1 VTSLYPDSRTVPPF
15 GWLSAAAAWLAAAVG
30 VLVLT
35 LWALAG
41 TELAFVFPA
50 RVAMLPST
58 AAGVAAAG
66 AAALLLREGSS
77 PRACALGEALGAAI
91 VLLGV
96 LALLD
101 RFPGVPLEVGRAF
114 FPAAVRA
121 HVDPAGRQMSL
132 HSAAS
137 FAASGAALL
146 LTARETRRGWRA
158 AQLVSATVLLV
169 AFLAFLGHLYNVARL
184 YTAGPFAGG
193 MSLPTSVAFLLLGTS
208 LFFIRPAR
216 GYAALMTGDD
226 ASGLLARQLLFP
238 TLLLPVA
245 FGWLFLHARRM
256 EMLEREMA
264 VALFAILVVGTFAA
278 LVLRAAS
285 AVRDVD
291 REREASLVRERR
303 ARAEAE
309 EANRAKMDFLAV
321 MSHELRTPL
330 NAIAGYTQLLEMGIH
345 GGVTDAQR
353 EALGKI
359 RRSQKHLLLL
369 INDVLNFAKLEAGRL
384 EVRPAIVEVAELVA
398 GVEPLILPQAQAR
411 GLRFVSSLPD
421 APVTVRADPEK
432 AGQVL
437 LNLLSNAVKFTEPGG
452 EVRVEC
458 EPNGTRVMIRVAD
471 TGVGIPPERLETVF
485 EPFVQLDR
493 GLAAS
498 REGTGLGLAI
508 SRDLARAMGGDVWA
522 ESEPGRGSVFTLA
535 LPKVE

>member
-1 VTSLYPDSRTVPPF
+1 MTSLYPDSRTVAPF
-15 GWLSAAAAWLAAAVG
+15 GWLSTAAAWLAMACGAG
-30 VLVLT
+30 VLAMWVVGGSMLSY
-35 LWALAG
+35 
-41 TELAFVFPA
+41 VFPA

-58 AAGVAAAG
+58 AAGVLLAG
-66 AAALLLREGSS
+66 AAILLLREGASH
-77 PRACALGEALGAAI
+77 RACAAGEALAGAVI
-91 VLLGV
+91 VLGA

-101 RFPGVPLEVGRAF
+101 RLEQAPLHLGRLFFPG
-114 FPAAVRA
+114 AVRA
-121 HVDPAGRQMSL
+121 HVDPAGRMMSI
-132 HSAAS
+132 HSAVS
-137 FAASGAALL
+137 FAAIGAALL

-158 AQLVSATVLLV
+158 GQLAAAGVLMV
-169 AFLAFLGHLYNVARL
+169 AFLALLGHVYNVARL

-193 MSLPTSVAFLLLGTS
+193 MSLPTSVAFLFLSTAV
-208 LFFIRPAR
+208 FFLRPAR
-216 GYAALMTGDD
+216 GFAALMTGDD

-238 TLLLPVA
+238 TLVLPVV
-245 FGWLFLHARRM
+245 FGWMFLHARRT
-256 EMLEREMA
+256 EALSRETA
-264 VALFAILVVGTFAA
+264 VAFFAIAVVGTFAA
-278 LVLRAAS
+278 LVLRAAA

-303 ARAEAE
+303 ARSEAE

-345 GGVTDAQR
+345 GEVSEPQR
-353 EALGKI
+353 EALAKI

-384 EVRPAIVEVAELVA
+384 EVRPAPVQVAELVA
-398 GVEPLILPQAQAR
+398 GVEPLILPQAEAR
-411 GLRFVSSLPD
+411 GLRFVARLPD

-471 TGVGIPPERLETVF
+471 TGVGIPPERLE
-485 EPFVQLDR
+485 
-493 GLAAS
+493 
-498 REGTGLGLAI
+498 
-508 SRDLARAMGGDVWA
+508 
-522 ESEPGRGSVFTLA
+522 
-535 LPKVE
+535 